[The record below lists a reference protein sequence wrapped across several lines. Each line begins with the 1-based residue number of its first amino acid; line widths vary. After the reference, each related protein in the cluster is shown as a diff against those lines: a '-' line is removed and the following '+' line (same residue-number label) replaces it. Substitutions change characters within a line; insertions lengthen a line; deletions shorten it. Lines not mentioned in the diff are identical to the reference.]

1 MIKRRLLIARILYP
15 SLIVAVAVIS
25 ILVLESALQWVGQ
38 PFPGFF
44 LDPNL
49 VVSES
54 WDESWTGP
62 QAGLHHRDRVLSVN
76 GEPVNSSQEVIKL
89 ARARGKGAVLTY
101 TVQRGA
107 ETEEIA
113 IPTMGF
119 RWRDFV
125 LFFAAVYVSG
135 LAYLLLGLLVYTQ
148 CPDVDVGRVF
158 LLFCLS
164 FAAFAVTL
172 FDMLTDHT
180 FSRLW
185 VLALPFVPATM
196 LHLTLIFPER
206 YQAIRRRPYLQF
218 APHLPAVALAS
229 LSLIY
234 YTVPMVRLAIQR
246 LVYAWGVLG
255 VILVLTLMAYTYWR
269 TRSAPVRRQ
278 AKVILGASAI
288 TFVPGAIWAIASI
301 QYPLVGVQVITPFFI
316 LFPASTAYAIVKYRL
331 FRLERLISQGMV
343 YSSLTALLALL
354 YFAFLTV
361 TRSASE
367 KLLGQQPSSLLAFA
381 FVLLIAILFEPL
393 RSRLQSVVDRTFYRE
408 RLSYR
413 HFLADFARSLRTAVS
428 LDDILAQLV
437 ERVSQTMHIAHAS
450 VLLRSEPQGDYHL
463 VEGQGLPEE
472 VALSLERDDPLI
484 ARLAQGEMVDI
495 EAAQGTLA
503 QWGVML
509 AVPLIAREKLIGLL
523 ALGPKVSGQV
533 YTSWDRELLSALSD
547 QTATSI
553 TIGQLVSQVK
563 TNERVDQELKVAR
576 EIQTSF
582 LPEVCCEIPGFEVAA
597 YWQAAREVGGDFYDF
612 IPLPNGRM
620 GFVVADVSDK
630 GVPAALFM
638 ALCRA
643 LIRASAVGSTTV
655 DEALQRAN
663 ELILADASSGMF
675 VTLLYAILDPA
686 RCKLTY
692 VNAGH
697 NPPILS
703 RRDRMLLLRAKGMA
717 LGVIEDIELER
728 QEVELAEGDVVVFYT
743 DGVTEAI
750 NEAEEE
756 FGQARLAQVVVENR
770 DLAAQELI
778 DGINEEVT
786 AFIGGEPQFDDFTL
800 VVLKRLYEERRWPS
814 VGS

>member
-1 MIKRRLLIARILYP
+1 MSKRRLFIARILYP
-15 SLIVAVAVIS
+15 GLIVVVAVIS
-25 ILVLESALQWVGQ
+25 ILVLASALQWVGQ

-49 VVSES
+49 LVSES
-54 WDESWTGP
+54 WDEGWTGP
-62 QAGLHHRDRVLSVN
+62 KAGLHHRDRVLSVN
-76 GEPVNSSQEVIKL
+76 GEPVSSSQEVTKL
-89 ARARGKGAVLTY
+89 ARAWEEGAVLTY
-101 TVQRGA
+101 TVERGG
-107 ETEEIA
+107 ETKEIA
-113 IPTMGF
+113 IPTMEFG
-119 RWRDFV
+119 WWEFV
-125 LFFAAVYVSG
+125 VFFAIPYVSG

-164 FAAFAVTL
+164 FAVVVVTL
-172 FDMLTDHT
+172 FDMLADHT
-180 FSRLW
+180 FSRVW
-185 VLALPFVPATM
+185 VVIYPLLAAM
-196 LHLTLIFPER
+196 AIHLALIFPEKK
-206 YQAIRRRPYLQF
+206 AIVRRHPRLQF
-218 APHLPAVALAS
+218 VPHLPAIALAIPS
-229 LSLIY
+229 LLFFS
-234 YTVPMVRLAIQR
+234 VPEVRLTLQR
-246 LVYAWGVLG
+246 LASVYVGLG
-255 VILVLTLMAYTYWR
+255 TAFFLALMAQTYWR
-269 TRSAPVRRQ
+269 TQSATVRRQ
-278 AKVILGASAI
+278 AKVVLLAGIMA
-288 TFVPGAIWAIASI
+288 FVPGGVWAIVSSVWYSVVA
-301 QYPLVGVQVITPFFI
+301 PQVVIPFYI
-316 LFPASTAYAIVKYRL
+316 LFPLSIAYAIVKYRL
-331 FRLERLISQGMV
+331 FQLERLISQGMV
-343 YSSLTALLALL
+343 YSTLTTFLALL
-354 YFAFLTV
+354 YFASLTFTQTV
-361 TRSASE
+361 SRE
-367 KLLGQQPSSLLAFA
+367 LFGQQPSPLLAFA
-381 FVLLIAILFEPL
+381 FVLLIAVLFEPL

-413 HFLADFARSLRTAVS
+413 RFLADFAHSLRTAVS

-437 ERVSQTMHIAHAS
+437 EQVSQTMHIAHAS
-450 VLLRSEPQGDYHL
+450 VLLRSEPQGNYRL
-463 VEGQGLPEE
+463 VERLGLPEE
-472 VALSLERDDPLI
+472 VELSLERDDPLI
-484 ARLAQGEMVDI
+484 ARLAQGETVDI

-503 QWGVML
+503 RWGVML
-509 AVPLIAREKLIGLL
+509 AVPLIARERFIGLL

-547 QTATSI
+547 QAATSI

-563 TNERVDQELKVAR
+563 TNERMDQELKVAR

-612 IPLPNGRM
+612 IPLPDGKM
-620 GFVVADVSDK
+620 GFVIADVSDK

-643 LIRASAVGSTTV
+643 LVRASAVGSPTA

-663 ELILADASSGMF
+663 KLILADASSGMF

-686 RCKLTY
+686 SRKLTY

-703 RRDRMLLLRAKGMA
+703 RRDRVLLLRAKGMA
-717 LGVIEDIELER
+717 LGVIEHIELER
-728 QEVELAEGDVVVFYT
+728 QEVELTEGDVVVFYT

-750 NEAEEE
+750 NEAQEE
-756 FGQARLAQVVVENR
+756 FGQAQLAEVIVENR

-800 VVLKRLYEERRWPS
+800 VVLKCL
-814 VGS
+814 